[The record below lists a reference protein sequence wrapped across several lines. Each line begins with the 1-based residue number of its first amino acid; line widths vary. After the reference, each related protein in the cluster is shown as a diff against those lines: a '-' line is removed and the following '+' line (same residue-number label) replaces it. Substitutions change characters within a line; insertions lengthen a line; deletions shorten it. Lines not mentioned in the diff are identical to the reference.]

1 MESKQVTTKQ
11 FVAVQFL
18 IALAVKMFML
28 PALMLR
34 IVGKDSYMVMIIW
47 IAVEFVNLTLILL
60 TAKRNPDKTMYDI
73 LTDAFG
79 KVFSRII
86 VALLSLFIAVKGVL
100 VISELKM
107 FFKVAMYDDIN
118 WYIMLVP
125 LMVVL
130 CAFAVRS
137 LRTIG
142 RTSELL
148 LPAVFV
154 CTIILAG
161 LLIGDMQGDNLL
173 PFMSQGFSP
182 VLKGLITF
190 PMWFGDITFL
200 LIFLGNIKITKGFM
214 WAAYIS
220 KIIASALVLLFS
232 CMLFATYG
240 NISTLIEYGH
250 NISNM
255 TQFSLGSQDYGRF
268 DLLFYCIWLF
278 TVFIKLAVVFY
289 FLTRNIGFIVGS
301 RNNYVIAIL
310 TAVMY
315 YALSQFVFNNE
326 NTVFVACTGVLKY
339 IVCPPAMIMPFVIY
353 FTALFKYKPN
363 YHNGSLMTNGKARRA
378 ENGIEKSEKQ
388 SRTA

>member
-1 MESKQVTTKQ
+1 MEAKQINTKQ

-47 IAVEFVNLTLILL
+47 IAVEFANLTFILI

-86 VALLSLFIAVKGVL
+86 VALLTLFVAVKGIL
-100 VISELKM
+100 IISELKM
-107 FFKVAMYDDIN
+107 FFKVTMYDDIN
-118 WYIMLVP
+118 WYVMLVP
-125 LMVVL
+125 LLVVL
-130 CAFAVRS
+130 CAFAIRS

-161 LLIGDMQGDNLL
+161 LLIGDLQGDNLL
-173 PFMSQGFSP
+173 PFLSQGFSP
-182 VLKGLITF
+182 VLKGLTTF

-200 LIFLGNIKITKGFM
+200 LLFLGNIKITKGFM
-214 WAAYIS
+214 LWAYIS
-220 KIIASALVLLFS
+220 KVVASLLVLLFS

-250 NISNM
+250 NVSNM

-268 DLLFYCIWLF
+268 DLLFYCVWLF
-278 TVFIKLAVVFY
+278 TVLIKLAVVFY

-301 RNNYVIAIL
+301 RNNYVIAIIC
-310 TAVMY
+310 AVAY
-315 YALSQFVFNNE
+315 YFLSQFFLKNE
-326 NTVFVACTGVLKY
+326 NTVFEVCTGVLKY
-339 IVCPPAMIMPFVIY
+339 IVCPPAMIMPFVVY
-353 FTALFKYKPN
+353 VTALIKYKPN
-363 YHNGSLMTNGKARRA
+363 YHNQSLLNGGNGRRGKH
-378 ENGIEKSEKQ
+378 GITKSEKQ